1 MQSESVLAFLKK
13 CRSVGAEVP
22 SVEISKLGPLTFVT
36 SFAERPSDIMA
47 NSATCGVSS
56 DSETA
61 AMKALV
67 EFYERR
73 VFEEGIRRGDLVC
86 TRTHSDGVASY
97 PVTEGLDYSKEAR
110 DRAYAEAWERF
121 VWATWWD
128 HGDYA
133 HNCYSFESSN
143 YSSLKNV
150 RQIMDELE
158 KILPIESLQVVE
170 PLTENTDLQV
180 VILFLKISGLGYV
193 SGGAAGV
200 VGESS
205 DIFIA
210 ALSELI
216 RHGIAVKRF
225 LTTKSLPMSFYE
237 KRLMFFGSGEGN
249 KLVEDRLHKIGKK
262 AIHIPKL
269 EHDCEIETTSLK
281 NLIYTH
287 RCLFEGQ
294 PPFVDGKLER
304 LCL

>member
-22 SVEISKLGPLTFVT
+22 SMEISKLGPLTFVT

-73 VFEEGIRRGDLVC
+73 VFAEGIRRGDTVC
-86 TRTHSDGVASY
+86 SRTHSDGVASY
-97 PVTEGLDYSKEAR
+97 PIIECLDYVKEAR
-110 DRAYAEAWERF
+110 NRAYAEAWERY
-121 VWATWWD
+121 VWANWWD
-128 HGDYA
+128 NDEYA
-133 HNCYSFESSN
+133 HKYYSFESSDHSN
-143 YSSLKNV
+143 LENV
-150 RQIMDELE
+150 KQTIEELG
-158 KILPIESLQVVE
+158 KIIPIESLQVIE
-170 PLTENTDLQV
+170 PITGNKDLQII
-180 VILFLKISGLGYV
+180 ILFLKMRDLGYI

-200 VGESS
+200 VGQPS

-225 LTTKSLPMSFYE
+225 LKTKKLPKSFYE
-237 KRLMFFGSGEGN
+237 KRLMFFGCGDGN
-249 KLVEDRLHKIGKK
+249 RLVEERLHKVGKK
-262 AIHIPKL
+262 IINTPKL